1 MQQLTKIYNN
11 FFKSK
16 WQPIL
21 LIVIIGF
28 LLYIPSLGY
37 DYSYLDDNIL
47 IKDNFYKI
55 NNLSYIT
62 DAFKEGVF
70 PGRAGADIYYRPLLT
85 ISFIIDA
92 QFGNESLT
100 SFHFTNILLHLISS
114 CLIFLILLKLGIKK
128 QLAWLLSLLF
138 IIHPINVHA
147 VSWIPGRND
156 PLLAVMFMSAFLSFL
171 YYLKSRKV
179 WQYILCIF
187 LFFLSLL
194 TKETALVFPILALIY
209 LYLVHKEKIFSK
221 FSIINTIVLAST
233 TVAWFIIRNLAMGKA
248 IAEDY
253 NIISSLL
260 QNSPAVFT
268 YLGKILFIHNLSV
281 FPIIPDL
288 PLIFGIII
296 FIALAIAIYFSKNI
310 KWSYIIFGTLWFLG
324 TLAPSMIKTVS
335 TQLQV
340 VEFAEHRVYLSLLGL
355 IIILSQINI
364 PIKKYKNILIVI
376 MIIICGVFLT
386 KSITHSKV
394 YKNKISFWINAVQ
407 YSPSSA
413 FNHNNLGAM
422 YYLDGN
428 YNLAEKEWIKSS
440 KLNPKEKLVQ
450 NNLGLIYASKNE
462 YDKAYD
468 AYMKELA
475 INPDYPNTHFNL
487 GLLLYSTGNI
497 EQGISEWERTIELS
511 PEYFAAYEQLAQYYI
526 SINNTPKA
534 KKYIDQMINLGGI
547 PSQEILNSLK

>member
-1 MQQLTKIYNN
+1 MLQLKKIYNI

-37 DYSYLDDNIL
+37 DYHYLDDNIL

-70 PGRAGADIYYRPLLT
+70 PGRADSDIYYRPLLT
-85 ISFIIDA
+85 VSFIIDA
-92 QFGNESLT
+92 QFGNESLI

-114 CLIFLILLKLGIKK
+114 CLIFLILLKLGVKK
-128 QLAWLLSLLF
+128 QFAWLFSLIF
-138 IIHPINVHA
+138 VIHPINVHA

-156 PLLAVMFMSAFLSFL
+156 PLLAIMFIGAFLSFL
-171 YYLKSRKV
+171 HFLKSKKI
-179 WQYILCIF
+179 WQYILYII

-194 TKETALVFPILALIY
+194 TKETALVLPILTLIY
-209 LYLVHKEKIFSK
+209 LYLIHREKIFSK
-221 FSIINTIVLAST
+221 FSIINFIVLAST
-233 TVAWFIIRNLAMGKA
+233 TVAWFIIRNIAMGKA

-260 QNSPAVFT
+260 QNSPAIFS

-281 FPIIPDL
+281 FPIISDL
-288 PLIFGIII
+288 PLIFGIIT
-296 FIALAIAIYFSKNI
+296 FIALTVAIYFSKNV
-310 KWSYIIFGTLWFLG
+310 KWSNIVFGALWFLG

-335 TQLQV
+335 TQAQV

-364 PIKKYKNILIVI
+364 PIKKYKNIFIIL
-376 MIIICGVFLT
+376 MIITCSLFLA

-394 YKNKISFWINAVQ
+394 YENKTTFWTNAVE

-428 YNLAEKEWIKSS
+428 YNLAEKEWVKAS
-440 KLNPKEKLVQ
+440 KLNPQEKLVQ
-450 NNLGLIYASKNE
+450 NNLGLIYASKKE
-462 YDKAYD
+462 YDKAYT
-468 AYMKELA
+468 AYMAELA

-487 GLLLYSTGNI
+487 GLLLYNTNNI
-497 EQGISEWERTIELS
+497 EQGISEWETTIKLD
-511 PEYFAAYEQLAQYYI
+511 PEYFAAYEYLATHYI
-526 SINNTPKA
+526 NEKDISKA
-534 KKYIDQMINLGGI
+534 QKYINQMIKLGAT
-547 PSQEILNSLK
+547 PSKRLLDILE